1 MTHKIPDDEA
11 RIKVRDLIQKIG
23 LVMLVTADDDGA
35 LHSRPMAVMGVEDQ
49 KVWFFT
55 DIDSPKTLEIGRD
68 HDVLLACANPAG
80 QEFVSVTGRAKVL
93 QDEAKQKELWS
104 EGARLWF
111 PKGHKSENLAL
122 IEVEML
128 GAEYWDSPGS
138 KVLFAYGYVKALV
151 AGKTPDTGENTKVRF
166 ERI

>member
-1 MTHKIPDDEA
+1 MAHAISDDEA
-11 RIKVRDLIQKIG
+11 RIRVRELVKKIG
-23 LVMLVTADDDGA
+23 LVMLVTADSDGA
-35 LHSRPMAVMGVEDQ
+35 LHSRPMAVMGMEKD

-80 QEFVSVTGRAKVL
+80 QEFVSVRGNARVL
-93 QDEAKQKELWS
+93 QDQAKQKELWS

-122 IEVEML
+122 IEVDMI

-151 AGKTPDTGENTKVRF
+151 AGKTPDTGENGKVRF
-166 ERI
+166 ERV

>member
-1 MTHKIPDDEA
+1 MTQQISDDEA
-11 RIKVRDLIQKIG
+11 RIKVRELIKKIG
-23 LVMLVTADDDGA
+23 FVMLVTADEDGA
-35 LHSRPMAVMGVEDQ
+35 LHSRPMAVMGVEND

-55 DIDSPKTLEIGRD
+55 DVNSPKTLEIGRD
-68 HDVLLACANPAG
+68 HDVLLACANPSG
-80 QEFVSVTGRAKVL
+80 QAFVSVTGRAKVM
-93 QDEAKQKELWS
+93 QDEAKQKELWTEAS
-104 EGARLWF
+104 RLWF

-151 AGKTPDTGENTKVRF
+151 AGKTPDTGENAKVKF
-166 ERI
+166 ERV

>member
-1 MTHKIPDDEA
+1 MAHAISDDEA
-11 RIKVRDLIQKIG
+11 RIKVRELVKKIG
-23 LVMLVTADDDGA
+23 LVMLVTADEDGA
-35 LHSRPMAVMGVEDQ
+35 LHSRPMAVMGLEQD

-55 DIDSPKTLEIGRD
+55 DVESPKTLEIGRD

-80 QEFVSVTGRAKVL
+80 QEFVSVRGRARVM

-128 GAEYWDSPGS
+128 GAEFWDSPGS

-151 AGKTPDTGENTKVRF
+151 AGKTPDTGENAKVRF
-166 ERI
+166 ERV

>member
-1 MTHKIPDDEA
+1 MTQKISDDEA
-11 RIKVRDLIQKIG
+11 RIKVRDLIKKIG
-23 LVMLVTADDDGA
+23 LVMLVTADEDGA
-35 LHSRPMAVMGVEDQ
+35 LHSRPMAVMGVEGE

-80 QEFVSVTGRAKVL
+80 QEFVSVTGRARVM
-93 QDEAKQKELWS
+93 QDEARQKELWT
-104 EGARLWF
+104 EGSRLWF

-151 AGKTPDTGENTKVRF
+151 AGKTPETGENAKVKF

>member
-1 MTHKIPDDEA
+1 MTQHISDDEA
-11 RIKVRDLIQKIG
+11 RIKVRELIKDIG
-23 LVMLVTADDDGA
+23 FVMLVTTDQEGS
-35 LHSRPMAVMGVEDQ
+35 LSSRPMAVMAVEGD

-55 DIDSPKTLEIGRD
+55 DANSPKTMEIGRD
-68 HDVLLACANPAG
+68 HEVLLACANPSG
-80 QEFVSVTGRAKVL
+80 QAFVSVSGRARVL

-122 IEVEML
+122 IEVDML

-151 AGKTPDTGENTKVRF
+151 AGKTPETGENAKVRF
-166 ERI
+166 KGG